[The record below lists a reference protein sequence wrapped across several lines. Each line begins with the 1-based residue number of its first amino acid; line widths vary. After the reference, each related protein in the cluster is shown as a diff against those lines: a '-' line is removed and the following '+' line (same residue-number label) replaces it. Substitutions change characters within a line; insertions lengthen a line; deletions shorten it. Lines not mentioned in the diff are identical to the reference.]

1 MKVLDAL
8 RRIRKSAPSDD
19 RYWYSRFAT
28 SVIFVILTVAIAG
41 AYIAFKVPISVF
53 PQTDFPRV
61 VIGVDNGVMPIDQM
75 MVTITRPIEEAVNSV
90 PGLVSER
97 SITSRGGAE
106 IDLFFDWNT
115 NMIEAL
121 QMVDSAMGKMRSE
134 LPPSAAITTNRLT
147 FANFPIIG
155 YSLTSDTVP
164 QTELWEIATYDLK
177 PRLNRLLGVATVLVQ
192 GGQVPEFHII
202 PSPAKLLATNITV
215 NDLLNAIGNT
225 NLIDS
230 PGLMPEDHQLYL
242 TLVTGQVRDPAQLGN
257 IVVKMTP
264 GGVPVH
270 IGDVATVERGVKPMY
285 TIVTSNGKPAVL
297 LSITRQPDAN
307 TVQVANEVHQEI
319 ASIRQAL
326 PPGVKLTPFY
336 DQSEIVNESIKS
348 VRDAILVGIALAS
361 LIIVVFLRDWGTSFV
376 AATVIPITVVV
387 TCVFIKVLGMSFNL
401 MTLGGMAAA
410 VGLVIDDAI
419 VVVENVALHRQ
430 VGQGRLEAIR
440 SALSEII
447 VPLIGSTITPIV
459 VFVPLIGISGVTGL
473 FFRALAIT
481 VSVSLATSL
490 VLALT
495 WTPAL
500 SQYFIRGPK
509 RQTEDVDEASG
520 TSIAPSTR
528 DYLTE
533 RIVTPKPALELSREE
548 LEHAEEAALSGS
560 LRRLLDGYE
569 GALRFAFRRPRWI
582 AGFALALVIGSYF
595 SYQALGSDLLPPMD
609 EGGFIL
615 DYWTPAGSS
624 LAETNRVIEHIE
636 HMIRAIPEVEG
647 SSRRTGLELGL
658 ATVTEANRGD
668 IAVKLKQNRG
678 RSTEQVVDQ
687 LRAQI
692 AREEPGVNVEFV
704 EVLQD
709 MIGDLS
715 NEPEDVFI
723 KLFDNDP
730 AKLQQWAPKVA
741 DAIAKVPGVVDL
753 KNGIDNTISGPAT
766 VFTVDPMVAMRA
778 GFTPEEVAGD
788 ATAVLE
794 GEPSPNPVV
803 ANDRAYT
810 IRVRFPEQHRSSL
823 DAMKN
828 TLLVSGTGH
837 TATLG
842 SLAKIQQFPG
852 QTEIL
857 RENMQRLVTVTARLE
872 GTDLGS
878 AMAAVQKTVTSMNL
892 PGEIRVVYGGQYEQ
906 QRQSFHDLL
915 LVLALAIVLVFIVL
929 LFEFRTFAAPV
940 AILCSALLS
949 TAGVF
954 LALLITGMTFNISSF
969 MGLIMVIGIVAKN
982 GILLLDAYQKYR
994 AEGMMAR
1001 EAMVRAGRRRLRPI
1015 LMTALAAAAGFLPL
1029 ALALGAG
1036 SQMLQ
1041 PLAIAVIGGIAISM
1055 VLSLIITPAV
1065 HYYLSGDRTIA

>member
-1 MKVLDAL
+1 MKMPLTL
-8 RRIRKSAPSDD
+8 QRLRKSSWDD
-19 RYWYSRFAT
+19 EHYWYARYAN
-28 SVIFVILTVAIAG
+28 SVIFVILAIAIAG
-41 AYIAFKVPISVF
+41 AYVALKVPISVF

-97 SITSRGGAE
+97 SITSRGEAE
-106 IDLFFDWNT
+106 IDLFFDWNM

-121 QMVDSAMGKMRSE
+121 QMVDSAMGKMRAE
-134 LPPSAAITTNRLT
+134 LPPSAVITTNRLT

-155 YSLTSDTVP
+155 YSLTSDSVP
-164 QTELWEIATYDLK
+164 QTQLWETATYDLK
-177 PRLNRLLGVATVLVQ
+177 PRLNRLLGVATVIVQ
-192 GGQVPEFHII
+192 GGQVPEFHVI
-202 PSPAKLLATNITV
+202 PSPAKLLTANVTV
-215 NDLLNAIGNT
+215 DDLLNAIGKT

-230 PGLMPEDHQLYL
+230 PGLMPENHQLYL

-257 IVVKMTP
+257 IVVKVTP
-264 GGVPVH
+264 NGVPVH
-270 IGDVATVERGVKPMY
+270 VSDVASVERAVKPVY
-285 TIVTSNGKPAVL
+285 TVVTSNGKPAVL

-307 TVQVANEVHQEI
+307 TVQVAKQVHDEI
-319 ASIRQAL
+319 SNIRHSL
-326 PPGVKLTPFY
+326 PPGVHLTPFY
-336 DQSEIVNESIKS
+336 DQSEIVNESITS
-348 VRDAILVGIALAS
+348 VRDAILIGIGLAS
-361 LIIVVFLRDWGTSFV
+361 LIIVFFLRDWGTSFV
-376 AATVIPITVVV
+376 AATVIPITILVS
-387 TCVFIKVLGMSFNL
+387 CIFIKLFNMSFNL

-419 VVVENVALHRQ
+419 VVVENVALHREA
-430 VGQGRLEAIR
+430 GQSRLEAIR
-440 SALSEII
+440 SALSEIT

-490 VLALT
+490 LLALT
-495 WTPAL
+495 WTPTL
-500 SQYFIRGPK
+500 SQFFIRSPRH
-509 RQTEDVDEASG
+509 RQDRKEERFVAEQ
-520 TSIAPSTR
+520 PS
-528 DYLTE
+528 E
-533 RIVTPKPALELSREE
+533 PVQELSRED
-548 LEHAEEAALSGS
+548 LEHAEEAALSGR
-560 LRRLLDGYE
+560 LRRLLDRYE
-569 GALRFAFRRPRWI
+569 RTLRFAFRRPWWI
-582 AGFALALVIGSYF
+582 AAFALVLVIGSYF
-595 SYQALGSDLLPPMD
+595 CYHALGSDLLPPMD

-624 LAETNRVIEHIE
+624 LAETNRVIQHIE
-636 HMIRAIPEVEG
+636 AMIRAIPEVEG

-668 IAVKLKQNRG
+668 IAVKLKQKRK
-678 RSTEQVVDQ
+678 RDTEEVIDQ
-687 LRAQI
+687 LRAEI
-692 AREEPGVNVEFV
+692 AREEPGINVEFV

-723 KLFDNDP
+723 KLFNNDP
-730 AKLQQWAPKVA
+730 AKLQTWAPKVA
-741 DAIAKVPGVVDL
+741 DAIEKVPGVVDL

-778 GFTPEEVAGD
+778 GFTPEEVAVN
-788 ATAVLE
+788 ASAVLE
-794 GEPSPNPVV
+794 GEPSPTPVI

-810 IRVRFPEQHRSSL
+810 IRVRFPEQDRDSL

-828 TLLVSGTGH
+828 TMLVSATGR

-842 SLAKIQQFPG
+842 SLANVQQLPG
-852 QTEIL
+852 QTEIR

-878 AMAAVQKTVTSMNL
+878 AMSAVQKTVAAMNI
-892 PGEIRVVYGGQYEQ
+892 PSDIRIVYGGQYEQ
-906 QRQSFHDLL
+906 QQQSFRDLL

-940 AILCSALLS
+940 AVLCSALLS
-949 TAGVF
+949 TAGVLF
-954 LALLITGMTFNISSF
+954 ALLITGMTFNISSF

-982 GILLLDAYQKYR
+982 GILLLDADQKYR
-994 AEGMMAR
+994 LEGLSAED
-1001 EAMVRAGRRRLRPI
+1001 AMVKAGRRRLRPI
-1015 LMTALAAAAGFLPL
+1015 MMTALAAAAGFLPL

-1065 HYYLSGDRTIA
+1065 HYYLSYSEGN